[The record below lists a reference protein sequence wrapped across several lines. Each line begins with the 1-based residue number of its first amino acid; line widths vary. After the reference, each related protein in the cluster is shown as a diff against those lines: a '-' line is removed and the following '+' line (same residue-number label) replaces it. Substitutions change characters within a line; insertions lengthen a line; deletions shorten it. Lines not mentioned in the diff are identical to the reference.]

1 MPCEHVS
8 LWKLLPN
15 YGHCYEL
22 ACVATLQLLPTDIA
36 MDMVAKQ
43 EVLAES
49 YESVTIYFSDIVGFT
64 SLSSESSPMQASDAG

>member
-1 MPCEHVS
+1 M
-8 LWKLLPN
+8 
-15 YGHCYEL
+15 
-22 ACVATLQLLPTDIA
+22 QLLPPDTA

-64 SLSSESSPMQASDAG
+64 SLSSQSSPMQASDAG